1 MKNLVRLSIV
11 LLLVGCFVGP
21 AWANKAC
28 ETPEDSFN
36 IMISPK
42 TIVLSSP
49 CDMITVHS
57 NIPFSAVVKGS
68 VVIND
73 VYECATFVDDCDDL
87 VARIGVEAL
96 DEDLLVPGEVI
107 TLTLS
112 GVLKDGTRFAADGTI
127 TVKE

>member
-11 LLLVGCFVGP
+11 LLLIGCFVGL

-28 ETPEDSFN
+28 ETPDGEFS

-49 CDMITVHS
+49 CDTITVHS
-57 NIPFSAVVKGS
+57 NIPFGAVVDGS

-73 VYECATFVDDCDDL
+73 VYECATFADDCGDL

-96 DEDLLVPGEVI
+96 DGILVPGEVI

-112 GVLKDGTRFAADGTI
+112 GELIKEGSFAVDETI
-127 TVKE
+127 TVKK